1 MQRQHQQQRVQYQ
14 PINNLSSS
22 FFCKNAD
29 SIRNNVIV
37 GLALSCV
44 MTVLSI
50 IFIIMTKRYKYPY
63 FFSLVGI
70 LGLSIAIVVLN
81 TVNIFSNIATL
92 PQDEIKTTKYTCGQN
107 DDANYINV
115 MTISI
120 VATQSLTMLLALILF
135 FVKNEVAIRVMY
147 VVIGLI
153 ALLAVSLYAAMLGY
167 IKKR

>member
-1 MQRQHQQQRVQYQ
+1 
-14 PINNLSSS
+14 
-22 FFCKNAD
+22 
-29 SIRNNVIV
+29 
-37 GLALSCV
+37 
-44 MTVLSI
+44 
-50 IFIIMTKRYKYPY
+50 MTKRYKYPY